1 MSDCDAMRE
10 SMPLLLTESLDPDR
24 RELTHQHI
32 ESCAECGD
40 EWTSYKE
47 TWLLLDTLPA
57 VEPPA
62 QLRAKFLAQVMPQP
76 VEKLSETSPEQVQEK
91 SNIVPF
97 HRRPAARWLAQAAAV
112 VIIAGGGYWSGHR
125 TAPAQPLQAS
135 NDVKVEKVGSV
146 DQSPYQPISIAETR
160 DLNASALS
168 PTIQGR
174 PDITNVQ
181 FLNAEGDNQIAVQF
195 DITSRWTVNGSPRDK
210 SMVRLLSYVLER
222 EDSINPRSS
231 AIEWVRKTY
240 SDPRNADPEIASTLA
255 KVLRN
260 DTHEGV
266 RIHAV
271 ETLTTLPG
279 VGSPETRAALIEA
292 LRSDPNPAVRIKAV
306 EALAK
311 MAGSGVPL
319 DQSAVDML
327 RQKAAQDDENL
338 YVRVKAAE
346 ALSKIR
352 P

>member
-1 MSDCDAMRE
+1 MSECSAMRE
-10 SMPLLLTESLDPDR
+10 SMPLLLTESLDPAR
-24 RELTHQHI
+24 RELAHQHI
-32 ESCAECGD
+32 ESCVECTD
-40 EWTSYKE
+40 EWTAFKE
-47 TWLLLDTLPA
+47 TWLLLDTLPV
-57 VEPPA
+57 VEPPP
-62 QLRAKFLAQVMPQP
+62 QLKAKFLAQVMPESVP
-76 VEKLSETSPEQVQEK
+76 RTNV
-91 SNIVPF
+91 VPF

-112 VIIAGGGYWSGHR
+112 VIIAGGAYWGGHR
-125 TAPAQPLQAS
+125 TAAPVAPLQAS
-135 NDVKVEKVGSV
+135 NDVKVERIGTNEA
-146 DQSPYQPISIAETR
+146 SPYQPISIAETR

-181 FLNAEGDNQIAVQF
+181 FINTEGADNKIAVQF
-195 DITSRWTVNGSPRDK
+195 DITSRWTVSGSPRDK

-260 DTHEGV
+260 DGHEGV

-292 LRSDPNPAVRIKAV
+292 LRSDPNPAVRLKAV
-306 EALAK
+306 EALSK

-319 DQSAVDML
+319 DQAAVDML
-327 RQKAAQDDENL
+327 RQKATQDDENL

-346 ALSKIR
+346 ALSKIH